1 MRLGKRLKRFV
12 NLGSAPR
19 FWPKKFAENHSPKIV
34 KKRCIR
40 DIWETVLV
48 LLRQSREQE
57 LKLIIFC
64 EIKLKA
70 LERRNFGPK
79 FRGREFCQLLER
91 STKFAARNWQTK
103 PEIFNRRHRLY
114 YII

>member
-12 NLGSAPR
+12 NWGVCAEILVE
-19 FWPKKFAENHSPKIV
+19 KKNSLKNDSRKID

-57 LKLIIFC
+57 LKLIIFV
-64 EIKLKA
+64 KL
-70 LERRNFGPK
+70 N
-79 FRGREFCQLLER
+79 
-91 STKFAARNWQTK
+91 
-103 PEIFNRRHRLY
+103 
-114 YII
+114 

>member
-12 NLGSAPR
+12 NWGVC
-19 FWPKKFAENHSPKIV
+19 AEILVEKNSLKNDSRKID

-57 LKLIIFC
+57 LKLIIFV
-64 EIKLKA
+64 KL
-70 LERRNFGPK
+70 N
-79 FRGREFCQLLER
+79 
-91 STKFAARNWQTK
+91 
-103 PEIFNRRHRLY
+103 
-114 YII
+114 